1 MAAEK
6 DYYSILGV
14 AKNATPESI
23 KKKYRKLAMEY
34 HPDRNKGD
42 KQAEEKFKNINE
54 AYAVLSDPKKRKQ
67 YDTFGSAK
75 FHQRFSQEDIF
86 QGFDIG
92 DILKD
97 FGFTTDDVFGSM
109 FGRGRKGGGRT
120 GRRQRSPFGA
130 GQGFDFQDI
139 FSQTGGQGFGAQP
152 AAKGA
157 DRTTELTIT
166 LEEAASG
173 AQKSVTL
180 AAAGKSQAFTVK
192 IPAGIR
198 DGNKLRLAGKGDPGH
213 PGTPPG
219 DLYLVVRIQPHPV
232 FRREEDHLHLEKEIK
247 LSEALLGTTIEV
259 PTLLE
264 KPRKVKVPAGTQPG
278 ETIRLKGKGVQDL
291 AGRRKGDLFIK
302 VLVRT
307 PENLT
312 KEQRALLAKLAE
324 VRGEDIE
331 SVDKSVVHR
340 LKNIF
345 Q

>member
-14 AKNATPESI
+14 AKNATPEVI
-23 KKKYRKLAMEY
+23 KKHYRKLAMEY
-34 HPDRNKGD
+34 HPDRNKED
-42 KQAEEKFKNINE
+42 EQAEEKFKAINE
-54 AYAVLSDPKKRKQ
+54 AYAVLSNPKKRKQ
-67 YDTFGSAK
+67 YDTFGSAR

-109 FGRGRKGGGRT
+109 FGRGRRGGGTT
-120 GRRQRSPFGA
+120 GRRQRSPFGG

-139 FSQTGGQGFGAQP
+139 FNQTGRQGFGTQQP
-152 AAKGA
+152 AKGP
-157 DRTTELTIT
+157 DRTTDLTVT

-173 AQKSVTL
+173 AKKSVTL
-180 AAAGKSQAFTVK
+180 SSAGKRQALTVT

-219 DLYLVVRIQPHPV
+219 DLYLVVRVQPHPV
-232 FRREEDHLHLEKEIK
+232 FRREDDHLHLEKEIR

-278 ETIRLKGKGVQDL
+278 AKIRLPGMGMP
-291 AGRRKGDLFIK
+291 GRGNSNPGDAYVSLRI
-302 VLVRT
+302 VLPKKLNKRQKKLV
-307 PENLT
+307 E
-312 KEQRALLAKLAE
+312 ELAE
-324 VRGEDIE
+324 EG
-331 SVDKSVVHR
+331 
-340 LKNIF
+340 L
-345 Q
+345 

>member
-14 AKNATPESI
+14 AKNATPEAI

-139 FSQTGGQGFGAQP
+139 FSQTGGRGSGAQP

-180 AAAGKSQAFTVK
+180 AAAGKSQALTVK

-219 DLYLVVRIQPHPV
+219 DLYLVVRVQPHPV
-232 FRREEDHLHLEKEIK
+232 FRREDDHLHLEKEIK

-278 ETIRLKGKGVQDL
+278 AKIRLPGMGMP
-291 AGRRKGDLFIK
+291 GRGNSSPGDAYVSLRISLPK
-302 VLVRT
+302 NLNKRQKKLV
-307 PENLT
+307 E
-312 KEQRALLAKLAE
+312 ELAE
-324 VRGEDIE
+324 AG
-331 SVDKSVVHR
+331 
-340 LKNIF
+340 L
-345 Q
+345 

>member
-6 DYYSILGV
+6 NYYGILGV
-14 AKNATPESI
+14 AKNATPEAI
-23 KKKYRKLAMEY
+23 KKQYRKLAMEY

-42 KQAEEKFKNINE
+42 KEAEEKFKRINE
-54 AYAVLSDPKKRKQ
+54 AYAVLSDSKKRQQ

-109 FGRGRKGGGRT
+109 FGRGRRGGGRT

-139 FSQTGGQGFGAQP
+139 FNQTNRQGFGAQQP
-152 AAKGA
+152 AKGP
-157 DRTTELTIT
+157 DQTTDLKVT
-166 LEEAASG
+166 LEEAAHG
-173 AQKSVTL
+173 AKKSVSL
-180 AAAGKSQAFTVK
+180 SSAGKRQALNVT

-198 DGNKLRLAGKGDPGH
+198 DGNKLRLAGKGAPGP

-219 DLYLVVRIQPHPV
+219 DLYLVVRLQPHPV
-232 FRREEDHLHLEKEIK
+232 FRREDNHLHLDREIK

-259 PTLLE
+259 PTLLD

-278 ETIRLKGKGVQDL
+278 AKIRLPGMGMP
-291 AGRRKGDLFIK
+291 GRGNSNPGDAYVSIRIK
-302 VLVRT
+302 VPKKLNKRQ
-307 PENLT
+307 
-312 KEQRALLAKLAE
+312 KKLAE
-324 VRGEDIE
+324 QLAEEG
-331 SVDKSVVHR
+331 
-340 LKNIF
+340 L
-345 Q
+345 

>member
-1 MAAEK
+1 MAPGK

-14 AKNATPESI
+14 AKNATAEAI
-23 KKKYRKLAMEY
+23 KKQYRKLAMEY
-34 HPDRNKGD
+34 HPDRNRENN
-42 KQAEEKFKNINE
+42 QAEEKFKEINE

-67 YDTFGSAK
+67 YDTFGSAG

-109 FGRGRKGGGRT
+109 FGKGRRRGGRT

-139 FSQTGGQGFGAQP
+139 FGQGGSHQGFGTQP
-152 AAKGA
+152 PAKGP
-157 DRTTELTIT
+157 DRTADLKVT
-166 LEEAASG
+166 LEEAAQGAKKNVTVSFSG
-173 AQKSVTL
+173 KRQTL
-180 AAAGKSQAFTVK
+180 NVK

-198 DGNKLRLAGKGDPGH
+198 DGNKLRLGGKGDPGP

-219 DLYLVVRIQPHPV
+219 DLYLVVRVQPHPV
-232 FRREEDHLHLEKEIK
+232 FRREDDHLHLDKEIK

-264 KPRKVKVPAGTQPG
+264 EPRKVKVPAGTQPG
-278 ETIRLKGKGVQDL
+278 AKIRLPGLGMP
-291 AGRRKGDLFIK
+291 GRGNSKPGDAYVTLRI
-302 VLVRT
+302 
-307 PENLT
+307 
-312 KEQRALLAKLAE
+312 ALPKKLNKRQKKLAE
-324 VRGEDIE
+324 ELANAG
-331 SVDKSVVHR
+331 
-340 LKNIF
+340 L
-345 Q
+345 

>member
-1 MAAEK
+1 MATER

-14 AKNATPESI
+14 PKSATPDAI
-23 KKKYRKLAMEY
+23 KKQYRKLAMEH

-67 YDTFGSAK
+67 YDTFGSAG

-139 FSQTGGQGFGAQP
+139 FNQTARQGFGAQQP
-152 AAKGA
+152 AKGR
-157 DRTTELTIT
+157 DSTTDLKVT
-166 LEEAASG
+166 LEEAARG
-173 AQKSVTL
+173 AMKSVTL
-180 AAAGKSQAFTVK
+180 SSAGNRQSLNVRL
-192 IPAGIR
+192 PAGVQ
-198 DGNKLRLAGKGDPGH
+198 DGNKLRLAGKGDPGP

-219 DLYLVVRIQPHPV
+219 DLYLVVRVQPHPV
-232 FRREEDHLHLEKEIK
+232 FRRDENNLHLEKEIK

-264 KPRKVKVPAGTQPG
+264 GPRKVKVPPGTQPG
-278 ETIRLKGKGVQDL
+278 AKIRLPGMGIPGRGDGKQ
-291 AGRRKGDLFIK
+291 GDAFVSLRITLPK
-302 VLVRT
+302 KLNKRQ
-307 PENLT
+307 
-312 KEQRALLAKLAE
+312 KKLAE
-324 VRGEDIE
+324 QLAEEG
-331 SVDKSVVHR
+331 
-340 LKNIF
+340 L
-345 Q
+345 

>member
-6 DYYSILGV
+6 DYYGILGV
-14 AKNATPESI
+14 AKNATPEAI
-23 KKKYRKLAMEY
+23 KKQYRKLAMEY

-42 KQAEEKFKNINE
+42 KEAEEKFKRINE
-54 AYAVLSDPKKRKQ
+54 AYAVLSDSKKRQQ

-109 FGRGRKGGGRT
+109 FGRGRRGGGRT

-139 FSQTGGQGFGAQP
+139 FNQTNRQGFGAQQP
-152 AAKGA
+152 AKGS
-157 DRTTELTIT
+157 DQTTDLKVT
-166 LEEAASG
+166 LEEAARG
-173 AQKSVTL
+173 AKKSVTL
-180 AAAGKSQAFTVK
+180 SSAGKRQALNVT

-198 DGNKLRLAGKGDPGH
+198 DGNKLRLAGKGAPGH

-219 DLYLVVRIQPHPV
+219 DLYLVVRLQPHPV
-232 FRREEDHLHLEKEIK
+232 FRREDNHLHLDREIK

-259 PTLLE
+259 PTLLD

-278 ETIRLKGKGVQDL
+278 AKIRLPGMGMP
-291 AGRRKGDLFIK
+291 GRGNSKPGDAYVSLRIQLPK
-302 VLVRT
+302 KLNKRQ
-307 PENLT
+307 
-312 KEQRALLAKLAE
+312 KKLAE
-324 VRGEDIE
+324 QLAEEG
-331 SVDKSVVHR
+331 
-340 LKNIF
+340 L
-345 Q
+345 